1 MWKERTDDK
10 GRRSQVWDGALP
22 GDEVE
27 ILHVDIYGID
37 YWLPWY
43 NVGTHKISFDAAFR
57 NEGKARREAIQGYR
71 AQVAYNN
78 S

>member
-1 MWKERTDDK
+1 
-10 GRRSQVWDGALP
+10 
-22 GDEVE
+22 
-27 ILHVDIYGID
+27 VDIYGID